1 MSLIHDALKKT
12 ELEKKP
18 EGQNPPPPFNPII
31 PDKKPPKNL
40 TPILLGVLGVAILF
54 LLYTRVL
61 RKPAPEGIPQPIT
74 AIPSVPQLQ
83 QQNPAKLK
91 EEALQLYQ
99 ENKLE
104 DSVKIWEQLTL
115 LLPTD
120 AEVYNNLGLIR
131 KKMGRK
137 KEAYEAYNQALALDK
152 DYPEGLNN
160 LGVLTLSDGD
170 VSKAKGLFEKAIGLK
185 KEYADPHF
193 NLALIQEQE
202 GNAADALTHY
212 REFLNLSPPLDEE
225 LQKRIQEKIK
235 NLEPK

>member
-1 MSLIHDALKKT
+1 MSLIHEALKKT

-18 EGQNPPPPFNPII
+18 EGSNPPPPFSPII

-40 TPILLGVLGVAILF
+40 TPILLGVLAAAVGF
-54 LLYTRVL
+54 LVYTRVI
-61 RKPAPEGIPQPIT
+61 RKPAAEGIPAPIT
-74 AIPSVPQLQ
+74 AIPSIPQFQ

-91 EEALQLYQ
+91 EEALEFYQ

-104 DSVKIWEQLTL
+104 DSLKIWEQLTL

-131 KKMGRK
+131 KKMGKK
-137 KEAYEAYNQALALDK
+137 KEAYDAYNQALALDK

-160 LGVLTLSDGD
+160 LGVLYLNDGD
-170 VSKAKGLFEKAIGLK
+170 DAKAKTLFEKAIGLK

-193 NLALIQEQE
+193 NLALILEQE
-202 GNAADALTHY
+202 GNAAETLRHY
-212 REFLNLSPPLDEE
+212 QQFLDLSPPLDEE
-225 LQKRIQEKIK
+225 LKKRIQDKIK
-235 NLEPK
+235 TLEPK